1 MIDAWSEEWLALV
14 IRWFH
19 FMMGVAWIGASFY
32 FVWLNNA
39 VRPPKD
45 EADGVAGEVWSVHG
59 GAFYQ
64 VRKYGG
70 APAKLPGTLHWFK
83 WEAYL
88 TWLSGF
94 ALLLLLY
101 WARAGQ
107 VMVDPAGP
115 ALAPWQAVAVGAGAI
130 VGGWLV
136 YDGLCRS
143 PLKDR
148 SGLLG
153 AILLAFVAA
162 AAFGL
167 DALLSPRA
175 AYLHVGAML
184 GTWMAAN
191 VAMVIIP
198 GQRAMVGAMIA
209 GTPPPLERGKAGA
222 LRSLHNNYFTLPVLF
237 VMISGHFPNTWG
249 HPWGWAILVALG
261 VLGAGYRHHVNLEE
275 RGQHV
280 RWILPAVAVGLV
292 GLALVTRPAPAPAP
306 AAGTAAVSTTRVQ
319 QIVGARCLACHAERP
334 LQPGVPVPPKGLVL
348 ETPAQIEAAKAM
360 IVQQV
365 VVAKFMPLGNV
376 TQMTDEERA
385 EVAAWGAAAP

>member
-45 EADGVAGEVWSVHG
+45 EAPGVAGEVWSVHG

-70 APAKLPGTLHWFK
+70 APAKLPETLHWFM

-94 ALLLLLY
+94 ALLVLLW
-101 WARAGQ
+101 WARAGTT
-107 VMVDPAGP
+107 MVDPAGP
-115 ALAPWQAVAVGAGAI
+115 ALAPWQAVGIGAASI
-130 VGGWLV
+130 VLGWLA

-143 PLKDR
+143 PLKDHPR
-148 SGLLG
+148 ALG
-153 AILLAFVAA
+153 ATLLAFVALTA
-162 AAFGL
+162 YAL
-167 DALLSPRA
+167 DEGLSPRA

-198 GQRAMVGAMIA
+198 GQRAMVAAMVA

-222 LRSLHNNYFTLPVLF
+222 LRSLHNNYLTLPVLF

-249 HPWGWAILVALG
+249 HPWGWVILLVLG
-261 VLGAGYRHHVNLEE
+261 LLGAGYRHHVNLEE

-280 RWILPAVAVGLV
+280 RWILPAVALGLI
-292 GLALVTRPAPAPAP
+292 GLAVVTRPAPQATVSGAS
-306 AAGTAAVSTTRVQ
+306 AVSITRVQ
-319 QIVGARCLACHAERP
+319 QIVGARCLSCHAERP
-334 LQPGVPVPPKGLVL
+334 LQPGVAVPPKGLVL
-348 ETPAQIEAAKAM
+348 ETPAQIEAAKAL

-365 VVAKFMPLGNV
+365 VVTKYMPLGNI
-376 TQMTDEERA
+376 TQITDAERA
-385 EVAAWGAAAP
+385 EIAAWGAD